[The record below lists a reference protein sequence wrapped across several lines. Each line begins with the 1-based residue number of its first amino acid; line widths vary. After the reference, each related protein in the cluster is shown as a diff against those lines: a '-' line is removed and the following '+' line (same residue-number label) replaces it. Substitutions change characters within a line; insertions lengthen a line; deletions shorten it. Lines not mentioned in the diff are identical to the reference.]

1 MTTEPMTDRPTI
13 GLAMIVRN
21 EARIIERCLESV
33 RGFIDHWTI
42 VDTGSRDGTPGIIR
56 ECLHGIP
63 GAVFDRPWVDFGHN
77 RSELME
83 LARGNADWLLL
94 LDADHVVEV
103 DGDWWS
109 DHRDWSDVM
118 QVRVKSIYDFWM
130 PYLVRGDRGW
140 TFKGTTHEYLEVA
153 TGLVSGRLSTLRI
166 EDRSDGSSRPDKY
179 RRDVELLEKQIALEP
194 DESRWTFYLGQ
205 TRQGM
210 GDIDGA
216 IAAFR
221 RCIETSSWDE
231 EIHWSLLSIGEL
243 LKVRG
248 DWPDAALALQAAW
261 EFRPSRAE
269 ALFALAAGYRERN
282 MYMTA
287 RMFAEKGL
295 ELPLPDDHS
304 FVRRWV
310 YDWGLRFEL
319 SVAAW
324 WMGDDELA
332 RSIWFDLDAR
342 DDLPPDYR
350 DHVRQNLLRFGHS
363 STGTATQ

>member
-1 MTTEPMTDRPTI
+1 MTVDPAPSRPTI

-63 GAVFDRPWVDFGHN
+63 GVVYDRPWVDFGRN
-77 RSELME
+77 RTELMD
-83 LARGNADWLLL
+83 LAMGTADWLLL

-103 DGDWWS
+103 DGDWLVG
-109 DHRDWSDVM
+109 HRDWSDAM
-118 QVRVKSIYDFWM
+118 DLRVLGLHDFWM
-130 PYLVRGDRGW
+130 PYLVRGDRAW
-140 TFKGTTHEYLEVA
+140 TFRGTTHEYLDV
-153 TGLVSGRLSTLRI
+153 GSDVVPGRLDALRI
-166 EDRSDGSSRPDKY
+166 IDRSDGSSRPDKY
-179 RRDVELLEKQIALEP
+179 RRDVALLEKQIAIEP
-194 DESRWTFYLGQ
+194 DVSRWPFYLGQ

-221 RCIETSSWDE
+221 KCIELSSWDE

-243 LKVRG
+243 LKDRG

-261 EFRPSRAE
+261 EFRPGRAE
-269 ALFALAAGYRERN
+269 ALFALATGYRERN
-282 MYMTA
+282 MYLTA
-287 RMFAEKGL
+287 RLFAEKGL
-295 ELPLPDDHS
+295 EIPRPDDQS

-310 YDWGLRFEL
+310 YDWGLRFEQ

-332 RSIWFDLDAR
+332 RAIWRELDSR
-342 DDLPPDYR
+342 DDLAPAYH
-350 DHVRQNLLRFGHS
+350 DHVRENLARFGDS
-363 STGTATQ
+363 SN